1 MVSDGDRGPTL
12 VTTTGV
18 ALVEAGEL
26 IVPAAGDAAQ
36 GERVL
41 DHARVT
47 IQYYFPVEVEVVAAP
62 EPVPPQEIVDLALEA
77 LASGL
82 VVS

>member
-12 VTTTGV
+12 VTSTGV

-41 DHARVT
+41 DDARAT
-47 IQYYFPVEVEVVAAP
+47 IQYYFPVEVEVRAAP
-62 EPVPPQEIVDLALEA
+62 EPVSPQDLVDLALDA

-82 VVS
+82 TIS